1 MFWRRDALPGVADK
15 VTCWPDAGGFAHDTT
30 PVLIITAGMTGM
42 VSADM
47 PVVSSRIEAPVASA
61 RWRRLALGTER
72 DSISWPAP
80 ACLPALR
87 AWLT

>member
-1 MFWRRDALPGVADK
+1 MFWRRDALPGVAVK
-15 VTCWPDAGGFAHDTT
+15 VTCWPDIGGFAQDAT

-42 VSADM
+42 ICTSAGM

-72 DSISWPAP
+72 DSIWWPAP
-80 ACLPALR
+80 ACRLCVSG
-87 AWLT
+87 

>member
-1 MFWRRDALPGVADK
+1 MPCRAVAVK
-15 VTCWPDAGGFAHDTT
+15 VTRWPDTGGFADDTT

-42 VSADM
+42 ICTSADT

-61 RWRRLALGTER
+61 RWRRLALVTESR
-72 DSISWPAP
+72 LDFVAG

>member
-1 MFWRRDALPGVADK
+1 MFRRRDALPGVAVK
-15 VTCWPDAGGFAHDTT
+15 VTCWPDTGGFAGDTT

-42 VSADM
+42 ICTSPDM
-47 PVVSSRIEAPVASA
+47 PAVSSRVEAPVASA

-80 ACLPALR
+80 ACRLCVPG
-87 AWLT
+87 